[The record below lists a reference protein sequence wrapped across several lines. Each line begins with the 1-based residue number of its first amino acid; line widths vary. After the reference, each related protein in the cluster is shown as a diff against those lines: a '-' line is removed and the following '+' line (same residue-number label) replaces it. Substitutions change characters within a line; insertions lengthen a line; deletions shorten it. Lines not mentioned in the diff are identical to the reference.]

1 MEIALQDICRYAK
14 MRVRQDKSKKM
25 REQYGENTIV
35 LFTEG
40 EWYVAFGDCALVI
53 ESACGFNVIQYKDI
67 LMYEFPIRSDY
78 VYFARLVA
86 QGYKLCVIK

>member
-40 EWYVAFGDCALVI
+40 EWYVAFGDSALLI
-53 ESACGFNVIQYKDI
+53 ESACGFNAIQYKDI

-86 QGYKLCVIK
+86 QGYKLCVIE